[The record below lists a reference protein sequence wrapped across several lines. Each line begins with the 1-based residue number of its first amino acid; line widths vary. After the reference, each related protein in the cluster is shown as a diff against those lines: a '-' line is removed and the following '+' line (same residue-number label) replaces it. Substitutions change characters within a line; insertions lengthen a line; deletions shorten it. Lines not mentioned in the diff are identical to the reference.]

1 MGVPS
6 ELPLFR
12 QEVIEFQQHGRQWG
26 RVVPLEPLST
36 RIMAWSVTAA
46 VAAIVAFLFIV
57 QYARKETVTG
67 YLTPAAG
74 TARIFA
80 PQQGT
85 ISAIYVEQGQRVEE
99 GQPLLSVT
107 IDQIAAS
114 GEDVNI
120 TILATL
126 EHQKQS
132 LTRQIAAEEQR
143 AGSERDRLLAQ
154 IRGLQTELG
163 HLDAQMALQRE
174 RIGVVERLVAS
185 GSRLTSKGLVSEVEQ
200 RRREEGFLEQRLSLN
215 ALEQQATARLSQ
227 LTDVRF
233 TLDQLP
239 IVTAD
244 KTQQIR
250 NELAAAEQRLAEVNG
265 RRAYILRA
273 PIAGRVSSLQ
283 ASVGQIADPR
293 RLQLQILPDNRAL
306 QAELF
311 VPARAI
317 GFVAA
322 GQHVRILYDA
332 FPYQHFGTYRGR
344 IVRVSETIV
353 TASDVIAPI
362 APTGPAYRAIVVL
375 ERPDIDAY
383 GKRIPLQPDMLLK
396 ADIILE
402 RRTLV
407 DWILD
412 PLLSARIQG

>member
-1 MGVPS
+1 LAVS
-6 ELPLFR
+6 SIRPLFR
-12 QEVIEFQQHGRQWG
+12 QEVVEFQRHGRQWG
-26 RVVPLEPLST
+26 RVVPLQPLPI
-36 RIMAWSVTAA
+36 RIMVWCIMAA
-46 VAAIVAFLFIV
+46 VVAVIVFLFLA
-57 QYARKETVTG
+57 QYARKETVVG
-67 YLTPAAG
+67 YLTPVAG
-74 TARIFA
+74 TARVFA
-80 PQQGT
+80 PQLGT
-85 ISAIYVEQGQRVEE
+85 ISAVYVEQGQGVEE
-99 GQPLLSVT
+99 GQPLLRVT

-154 IRGLQTELG
+154 IRGLETELDQ
-163 HLDAQMALQRE
+163 LSAQVALQRE
-174 RIGVVERLVAS
+174 RIGVVQRLVAS
-185 GSRLTSKGLVSEVEQ
+185 GSQLASRGLVSEVEQ
-200 RRREEGFLEQRLSLN
+200 RRREEGLLEQRLSLN
-215 ALEQQATARLSQ
+215 ALEQQVTARLSQ

-233 TLDQLP
+233 TLNQLP
-239 IVTAD
+239 NVTAD

-250 NELAAAEQRLAEVNG
+250 NELSAAEQRLAEVNG
-265 RRAYILRA
+265 RRAYVLRA

-293 RLQLQILPDNRAL
+293 RFQLQILPGDRTL

-317 GFVAA
+317 GFVEV
-322 GQHVRILYDA
+322 GQQVRILYDA
-332 FPYQHFGTYRGR
+332 FPYQHFGTYHGR
-344 IVRVSETIV
+344 ILRISETIV
-353 TASDVIAPI
+353 TASDVVTPI
-362 APTGPAYRAIVVL
+362 APTGPTYRAIVVL

-396 ADIILE
+396 ADIIME
-402 RRTLV
+402 KRTLV
-407 DWILD
+407 NWILD